1 MNRTGNAI
9 RMAMARLKFKVTDSI
24 HNFVWVVRQSFM
36 FVARLPINIVR
47 IIWFELMGLTFG
59 LRNGIAS
66 TLRFF
71 RQFFHL
77 DGLWNLWY
85 ALLQTVYHLLR
96 LPIYLFRF
104 VIREILGLFS
114 QLLDGLVMLTDV
126 TNKALKYILYTIF
139 ISPIAWVIPF
149 TSPQCCNAVVTRSRP
164 HGSEIYVRY
173 LLLIG
178 TYRCRF
184 CAKRSR
190 RFWPVVEPRIR
201 EYELERQRAAENTDS
216 SVPESSPQD
225 QSQQG

>member
-96 LPIYLFRF
+96 LP
-104 VIREILGLFS
+104 
-114 QLLDGLVMLTDV
+114 
-126 TNKALKYILYTIF
+126 
-139 ISPIAWVIPF
+139 
-149 TSPQCCNAVVTRSRP
+149 RSRTDKNKKQ
-164 HGSEIYVRY
+164 R
-173 LLLIG
+173 LNN
-178 TYRCRF
+178 
-184 CAKRSR
+184 SR
-190 RFWPVVEPRIR
+190 ETQPVCMCT
-201 EYELERQRAAENTDS
+201 RAH
-216 SVPESSPQD
+216 P
-225 QSQQG
+225 SQAT